1 MLKGLEGIESLD
13 LYECPVTRVSG
24 YRGKVFGAVLSLK
37 FLDKVDKEG
46 NERPE
51 SDEDEEDDL
60 QGEEEEG
67 EEEADDDE
75 EGEEADGELV
85 DGEEDDEDGDENEV
99 RFNVNMETLIYQ
111 LNFCST

>member
-13 LYECPVTRVSG
+13 LYECPVTRVLG
-24 YRGKVFGAVLSLK
+24 YREKVFEAVPSLK

-51 SDEDEEDDL
+51 SDEDEEDEV

-67 EEEADDDE
+67 EEELEDDDDDE
-75 EGEEADGELV
+75 EEEADVELV
-85 DGEEDDEDGDENEV
+85 DCEEDDEDGNENEV
-99 RFNVNMETLIYQ
+99 RFNVNWEMMV
-111 LNFCST
+111 